1 MTVSFHK
8 LRRFLRVALV
18 CSLCVGGLVACGRTR
33 PVHSPPGTESLP
45 PVVEIGAAEEEQKL
59 VIEEHE
65 HLHRIHERLFHEAQ
79 LHFEAQEFQQAIQE
93 LTRLVALH
101 PDGELEQDAHW
112 LLGQSYDRVGD
123 WEASREAYSILA
135 SAPIGQRYQ
144 SKSSQRIH
152 EIQNLLEQMKGP
164 PQRTQAIRFA
174 LNQLPGTEG
183 FDQGITKMKE
193 DGITTLLIDL
203 GCQRSDILNPASDGS
218 PQLQGLGQ
226 LQDVLRSFAERS
238 HRAGLLLYVGVNLR
252 CLGSWVPSESM
263 EWRDRTYQVST
274 GTFHASTSFDLF
286 HPAYQRFLMSFLS
299 RLCKDGVNGLVFLDD
314 QPLGMF
320 DGLTPVGLK
329 RFQLKFGIHFEPSQV
344 FYQGFNPLAGS
355 KASEGASLA
364 SESSSRDVVFWR
376 WAGWKARE
384 RLTIFEALVDRLRLQ
399 YRSVQFGLE
408 VHPHALTDPV
418 RALVE
423 YAEDAMDATGRPFSF
438 FFVRPEIDRR
448 SAYTDQAVIAK
459 LRRISTKA
467 ILDRLLPA
475 VDNPRR
481 VWVSMPAKGGQRLR
495 SESGS
500 REFSPLE
507 DFPAGIGV
515 VHDLR
520 AFS

>member
-1 MTVSFHK
+1 MV
-8 LRRFLRVALV
+8 LV
-18 CSLCVGGLVACGRTR
+18 CSLCLAGLVACGRTR
-33 PVHSPPGTESLP
+33 PAHIPSGSEALP
-45 PVVEIGAAEEEQKL
+45 PVVESVPDDEEQKL
-59 VIEEHE
+59 GIEESE
-65 HLHRIHERLFHEAQ
+65 RLHLIHERLFREARQ
-79 LHFEAQEFQQAIQE
+79 HFEAQEFQQAIQE

-101 PDGELEQDAHW
+101 PAEGLEQDAHW

-123 WEASREAYSILA
+123 WEASQKAYGILA
-135 SAPIGQRYQ
+135 SAPFGQRYQ
-144 SKSSQRIH
+144 AESLQRIH
-152 EIQNLLEQMKGP
+152 EIQDLLEQIKGP
-164 PQRTQAIRFA
+164 PQQTQAIRFA

-183 FDQGITKMKE
+183 FDQGIAKMKQ
-193 DGITTLLIDL
+193 DGMTTLLIDL
-203 GCQRSDILNPASDGS
+203 GCQRSDAWNAASESS
-218 PQLQGLGQ
+218 PQLQDLGQ
-226 LQDVLRSFAERS
+226 LQEVLRSFTERS

-252 CLGSWVPSESM
+252 CLGSWAPSESM

-286 HPAYQRFLMSFLS
+286 HSGYQRFLLSFLS

-314 QPLGMF
+314 QPLGML
-320 DGLTPVGLK
+320 DGMSPLGLK
-329 RFQLKFGIHFEPSQV
+329 RFESQFGTHFEPSQV
-344 FYQGFNPLAGS
+344 FYQGFNPLAGP
-355 KASEGASLA
+355 KGSEGASLT
-364 SESSSRDVVFWR
+364 SEASSRDALFWR

-384 RLTIFEALVDRLRLQ
+384 RLTIVEALVDRLRLQ

-438 FFVRPEIDRR
+438 FFVRPELNRR
-448 SAYTDQAVIAK
+448 SSYTDQAVIAK

-467 ILDRLLPA
+467 VLDRLLPA
-475 VDNPRR
+475 VDDPRR

-495 SESGS
+495 SEEGS
-500 REFSPLE
+500 SDFSPLE
-507 DFPAGIGV
+507 DFPSGIGV

>member
-1 MTVSFHK
+1 VI
-8 LRRFLRVALV
+8 LV
-18 CSLCVGGLVACGRTR
+18 CSLCLGGLVACGRTR
-33 PVHSPPGTESLP
+33 PAPIPPVSEAVP
-45 PVVEIGAAEEEQKL
+45 PVVESGPDDEAQKL
-59 VIEEHE
+59 VIEEPKRL
-65 HLHRIHERLFHEAQ
+65 HLIHERLFHEAQ
-79 LHFEAQEFQQAIQE
+79 RHFEAQEFQQAIQE

-101 PDGELEQDAHW
+101 PEEGLEQDAHW
-112 LLGQSYDRVGD
+112 LLGQSYDQVGD
-123 WEASREAYSILA
+123 WEASQKVYGILA

-144 SKSSQRIH
+144 TKSSQRIH
-152 EIQNLLEQMKGP
+152 EIQDLLEEIKGP
-164 PQRTQAIRFA
+164 PQQTQAIRFA

-183 FDQGITKMKE
+183 FDQGIAKMKQ
-193 DGITTLLIDL
+193 DGMTTLLIDL
-203 GCQRSDILNPASDGS
+203 GCQRADVWNAASES
-218 PQLQGLGQ
+218 FPQLQDLGH
-226 LQDVLRSFAERS
+226 LQEVLRSFAERS

-252 CLGSWVPSESM
+252 CLGSWASSESM

-286 HPAYQRFLMSFLS
+286 HPGYQRFLISFLS

-320 DGLTPVGLK
+320 DGLSPIGLK
-329 RFQLKFGIHFEPSQV
+329 RFESTFGAHFEPSQV
-344 FYQGFNPLAGS
+344 FYQGFNPLAGA
-355 KASEGASLA
+355 KDSEKVSLA
-364 SESSSRDVVFWR
+364 SETSSRDALFWR

-384 RLTIFEALVDRLRLQ
+384 RLTIFETLVDRLRLE

-448 SAYTDQAVIAK
+448 SEYTDQAVIAK

-467 ILDRLLPA
+467 VLDRLLPA
-475 VDNPRR
+475 VDDPRR

-500 REFSPLE
+500 SEFSSLE